1 MGVDLTAIGEEG
13 RDFTGEGGR
22 VSERGTPT
30 MGIEEGR
37 PLQKQRENVKEGLTQ
52 SVDGL
57 CLNSQS

>member
-1 MGVDLTAIGEEG
+1 MGVDLTAIGEGG

-52 SVDGL
+52 SVEIR
-57 CLNSQS
+57 